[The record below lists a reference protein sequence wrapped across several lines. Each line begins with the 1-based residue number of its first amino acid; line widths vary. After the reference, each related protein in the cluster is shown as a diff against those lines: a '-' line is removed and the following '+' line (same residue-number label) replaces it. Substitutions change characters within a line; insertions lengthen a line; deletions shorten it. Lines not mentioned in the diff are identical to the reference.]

1 MTKAMMQKWQRDWF
15 VKELDRDYN
24 PLIQAA
30 ELKIKSLEA
39 EAIEIAEKNLADD
52 IGATPIIEELQQAI
66 ETVKSKMSKAARFF
80 RTSKVAKKKDIN
92 YKFQEKEFNLD
103 GYGSNR
109 ITPEDCWEQIRDWA
123 GDFARKQIEKTPEG
137 KALKIL
143 EDNKRVSLKDIME
156 AGSPADL
163 KEKLQ
168 SNLKKDG
175 LTWTKDQKALPPA
188 TDQTIN

>member
-39 EAIEIAEKNLADD
+39 EAIEVAEKNLADE
-52 IGATPIIEELQQAI
+52 IGAPPIIEELQLAI
-66 ETVKSKMSKAARFF
+66 DTVKSKMSKAARFF
-80 RTSKVAKKKDIN
+80 NKTKQAKKDIN
-92 YKFQEKEFNLD
+92 YKFKEKDFTLG
-103 GYGSNR
+103 GYSSNQ

-123 GDFARKQIEKTPEG
+123 GDLARQQINKTEEG

-143 EDNKRVSLKDIME
+143 EDNKRISLKDIME

-163 KEKLQ
+163 RDKLQ
-168 SNLKKDG
+168 AKLKNDG
-175 LTWTKDQKALPPA
+175 LTWNKQQKALPPA
-188 TDQTIN
+188 EGTTMN